1 MASYVKFMRGTP
13 TAWEKY
19 TSKDSDTLYFISEAD
34 SSYGELYIGE
44 KLVTSSVAAGD
55 IISKLSDLT
64 DVDAA
69 AVADGQVLSWDASAG
84 KWVPTT
90 IEAAAQIDV
99 MVGAGDIEAGQAG
112 LVPAPAAGDNDKF
125 LRGDGTWAAVDGTID
140 PESYYTKAEVDT
152 AITNAIAQADHL
164 KREVVTS
171 TDDIDLTKD
180 NVIFMVPSGS
190 EDQNL
195 YDEYIV
201 INGALEKV
209 GSWGIESGTIGE
221 LNVINSV
228 NEEEFIISTD
238 GNRKLSINSIAIAKV
253 GNLQT
258 ELTDIKSDITI
269 LKADVGT
276 LKTQVEAIQSLDDR
290 IEALEKNTSWGS
302 LE

>member
-221 LNVINSV
+221 LN
-228 NEEEFIISTD
+228 F
-238 GNRKLSINSIAIAKV
+238 L
-253 GNLQT
+253 LF
-258 ELTDIKSDITI
+258 
-269 LKADVGT
+269 
-276 LKTQVEAIQSLDDR
+276 
-290 IEALEKNTSWGS
+290 
-302 LE
+302 